1 MPQRRGFAS
10 LPDFFFFFFFLFQKM
25 LLSRN

>member
-10 LPDFFFFFFFLFQKM
+10 LPDFFFFFFLFQKM